1 MRRLLQIWWKE
12 IAVAA
17 VVFLAAFV
25 AVALVLS
32 TLRLNLREMEIHMRA
47 LEQKNADQ
55 HNAYLVA
62 RFVRQYRV
70 YQRLLSQA
78 ESDRAELRMG
88 MLARLPQSDAYDR
101 SVDGWMDGLNLRM
114 QNVLRAALGNPPIVL
129 LLDSPAAR
137 LLEKAYAYEQAQDYV
152 RALEIYAVIP
162 RDSMT
167 DGLVWLHE
175 GFCLAVQGEF
185 DIARGKLR
193 QVTTAYRGQPV
204 GGAAAMLL
212 GYLDLFVQE
221 QNRVLTANIRPAE
234 KAARLAMLFQC
245 GQSTEELERLA
256 RQSPEFS
263 DRLYYL
269 KGRCH
274 EERGQKKAA
283 VHSYVQVLRNSR
295 DASLLVDAN
304 RRIFMAG
311 AQWADSGQSVQR
323 LALELNAVLQDTV
336 LREMQELQS
345 QFVETVD
352 SALHKGGELVV
363 VEWESE
369 APALRKRLRKVAV
382 PQKNEH
388 AVAVAEVPRTLVAEE
403 AQENVSAQMRESKV
417 ETVAVPSPVFPKGS
431 KVRVLM
437 NDGKRHVG
445 VLQTSSDAEMVQ
457 LKTNYWMLGLVQ
469 GEIRSI
475 ELE

>member
-12 IAVAA
+12 IAMAA

-32 TLRLNLREMEIHMRA
+32 TLRLNLREMEIHMRT

-70 YQRLLSQA
+70 YQHLQSQA
-78 ESDRAELRMG
+78 ESDRAELRVG
-88 MLARLPQSDAYDR
+88 MLARLPANDEYEH
-101 SVDGWMDGLNLRM
+101 SVNGWMDGLNLKV
-114 QNVLRAALGNPPIVL
+114 QNVLRGALGSPPIASRMDSPSGP
-129 LLDSPAAR
+129 LLDN
-137 LLEKAYAYEQAQDYV
+137 AYAYEQSQDYSQ
-152 RALEIYAVIP
+152 ALDIYASIP
-162 RDSMT
+162 RDPLT

-185 DIARGKLR
+185 DIARSKLR
-193 QVTTAYRGQPV
+193 QVTAAYRDQPI
-204 GGAAAMLL
+204 GGTAATLL

-221 QNRVLTANIRPAE
+221 KNRVLATKMRPAE

-245 GQSTEELERLA
+245 GQNTDELEKLA
-256 RQSPEFS
+256 RQAPDFS

-269 KGRCH
+269 QGRCL

-283 VHSYVQVLRNSR
+283 VHSYIRVLRNSG

-304 RRIFMAG
+304 RRIFMTG
-311 AQWADSGQSVQR
+311 GHWADSGQNVQR

-336 LREMQELQS
+336 LREMQKMQS
-345 QFVETVD
+345 QFVEPLD
-352 SALHKGGELVV
+352 SLAWKAGDATA
-363 VEWESE
+363 EWESE
-369 APALRKRLRKVAV
+369 ALALRKRLRKVVV
-382 PQKNEH
+382 PQRKEPV
-388 AVAVAEVPRTLVAEE
+388 VAVVE
-403 AQENVSAQMRESKV
+403 APPARAVDEPPVQVSEP
-417 ETVAVPSPVFPKGS
+417 EPEPVTAPAPVYPKGS
-431 KVRVLM
+431 RVRVFM

-445 VLQTSSDAEMVQ
+445 VLQTPSDAEMVQ
-457 LKTNYWMLGLVQ
+457 LKTDYWMLGLVQ
-469 GEIRSI
+469 GEIRTI
-475 ELE
+475 ELEKQ